1 MFTDTFGNAIEE
13 GKWVSVEL
21 AEPVRVAKGQV
32 ASIEQGSTSTLR
44 VPGGEPKSRPTV
56 VTVMVALQIL
66 MGPNDKI
73 SPNMS
78 VLMPPVEAK
87 AEATE
92 EQAEADDH
100 TKIAIPDKG
109 LKVKHGKR
117 I

>member
-1 MFTDTFGNAIEE
+1 MFTDTFGNKIEE
-13 GKWVSVEL
+13 GSWVSVEL

-44 VPGGEPKSRPTV
+44 VPGGEPKMRPTV

-78 VLMPPVEAK
+78 VLMPPVEATE
-87 AEATE
+87 AE
-92 EQAEADDH
+92 AEADLPSVSGRRTPH
-100 TKIAIPDKG
+100 TDADKG
-109 LKVKHGKR
+109 KKSKS
-117 I
+117 